1 MKRILISIF
10 ACLMIASAS
19 GEIVSRA
26 GVVDLSRIFS
36 QYFRE
41 SVSFRKIEELQ
52 QDYEEER
59 QRIINQID
67 LLKEEKLSAQS
78 DGNDSMVLR
87 LDRQIDEKQ
96 EYLKD
101 YHSVMTNR
109 INRLR
114 ESLQAS
120 SSLSSEIL
128 QAIEYVAEEEG
139 YAIIYK
145 SQDPNILFFSRDVDI
160 TDLVIQRLMQGSGG

>member
-1 MKRILISIF
+1 MKRLVFSLC
-10 ACLMIASAS
+10 ALLMLSS
-19 GEIVSRA
+19 GFGEIISRV
-26 GVVDLSRIFS
+26 GVVNLSTIFS

-52 QDYEEER
+52 KTYEDER
-59 QRIINQID
+59 RLIISQID
-67 LLKEEKLSAQS
+67 LLKEDKLSAQR
-78 DGNDSMVLR
+78 DGNASLSLR
-87 LDRQIDEKQ
+87 IEKQIDEKQ

-114 ESLQAS
+114 EDLQAS
-120 SSLSSEIL
+120 SSLSAEIL

-139 YAIIYK
+139 YAVIYK
-145 SQDPNILFFSRDVDI
+145 AQDPNILFFSKDVDI
-160 TDLVIQRLMQGSGG
+160 TELVIRRLMQGSGG

>member
-1 MKRILISIF
+1 MKRFISLIF
-10 ACLMIASAS
+10 LCLFLAS
-19 GEIVSRA
+19 GYGNMISRV
-26 GVVDLSRIFS
+26 GVVDLSKIFS

-52 QDYEEER
+52 QTYEEER

-67 LLKEEKLSAQS
+67 LLKEEKLSAQG
-78 DGNDSMVLR
+78 DGNESLVLR
-87 LDRQIDEKQ
+87 IDRQIDEKQ

-101 YHSVMTNR
+101 YHSVMTNK

-114 ESLQAS
+114 ENLQAS
-120 SSLSSEIL
+120 SSLSAEIL

-139 YAIIYK
+139 FAVIYK
-145 SQDPNILFFSRDVDI
+145 SQDPNILFFSKDVDI
-160 TDLVIQRLMQGSGG
+160 TDLVLEKLMQTGR

>member
-1 MKRILISIF
+1 MKRFYSLLLLFIF
-10 ACLMIASAS
+10 LMAGY
-19 GEIVSRA
+19 GEIISRV

-52 QDYEEER
+52 QTYEEER

-67 LLKEEKLSAQS
+67 ILKEEKLAAQS
-78 DGNDSMVLR
+78 DGNESLVLR
-87 LDRQIDEKQ
+87 IDRQIDEKQ
-96 EYLKD
+96 VYLKD
-101 YHSVMTNR
+101 YHSVMTNK
-109 INRLR
+109 INRLQ

-120 SSLSSEIL
+120 SSLSAEIL

-139 YAIIYK
+139 FAVIYK
-145 SQDPNILFFSRDVDI
+145 SQDPNILFFSKDVDI
-160 TDLVIQRLMQGSGG
+160 TDLVLERLMQTGR

>member
-1 MKRILISIF
+1 ML
-10 ACLMIASAS
+10 ASAS
-19 GEIVSRA
+19 SEIVSRA

-87 LDRQIDEKQ
+87 LDKQIDEKQ
-96 EYLKD
+96 AYLQD

-145 SQDPNILFFSRDVDI
+145 AQDPNILFFSRDVDI
-160 TDLVIQRLMQGSGG
+160 TDLVIRRLMQGSGG

>member
-1 MKRILISIF
+1 MKRFYSLIFLCLFILSGYGNIISR
-10 ACLMIASAS
+10 
-19 GEIVSRA
+19 V
-26 GVVDLSRIFS
+26 GVVDLSKIFS

-52 QDYEEER
+52 QTYEEER

-78 DGNDSMVLR
+78 DGNENLVLR
-87 LDRQIDEKQ
+87 IDSQIDEKE

-101 YHSVMTNR
+101 YHSVMTNK

-114 ESLQAS
+114 ENLQAS
-120 SSLSSEIL
+120 SSLSAEIL

-139 YAIIYK
+139 FAVIYK

-160 TDLVIQRLMQGSGG
+160 TDLVLERLMQTSR